1 MEEDLSDLSGTL
13 LEIYRR
19 NIVFLEKNFPKIFED
34 IDTLSKDF
42 EMGKSFP
49 KYALEY
55 VDDYF
60 DILNVET
67 NSWYYGENSYLDGD
81 FRAEHSNFTKDGSL
95 DLLRKGLGG
104 KKLAKG
110 ESFKDVLPIIDYMND
125 IIDFDAIEF
134 QKVYKFIFI
143 GTGLGIH
150 LHEINKKLNPFTT
163 LIIEPELEIFRLSL
177 FVTDYS
183 EFQINN
189 KKLFLYVGEDKFERI
204 NAIQQFYNYHNYM
217 NYNIKHHLLLQ
228 NYGPILDEIKDFFST
243 NTSISFPYSLTLKN
257 IHKTI
262 DFMKE
267 EERFFDTTLI
277 LEKKVLKDKPTLIV
291 AAGPSLDNYID
302 WIYEH
307 QNKFII
313 VCVDVILRKLESHK
327 IVPDIV
333 VSIDPSHLC
342 GKYLT
347 TEDKDFLKESAIV
360 FLSQQDKEAIEA
372 TKDIKKYFSQSIP
385 LIESIGY
392 MGSVSN
398 VGTFAFL
405 VSAHF
410 GANKI
415 YTIGNDAA
423 FNQETG
429 NRYSQGSSNDLIDML
444 HLGDANENVIS
455 NYDIIE
461 VEGNLREKVSTN
473 RVLMTFKESFESTIY
488 GLKNFYDEIEVF
500 NLSDGV
506 KLNGF
511 EPMSFEVIDA
521 LQKEM
526 RVKEKNIHDLMN
538 EISVIVE
545 MPDYKKDI
553 KILNSII
560 NKTKKNKKNSLASR
574 NEFLEQKLSLMVWI
588 LEQSKKTS
596 SALIGNMFLHY
607 TGLVDIYVNFLLN
620 LRQENI
626 YDKKH
631 LTKIN
636 QLWLDGVVNVISD
649 IKKAIS

>member
-1 MEEDLSDLSGTL
+1 MEEELSDLSATL
-13 LEIYRR
+13 MEIYSR
-19 NIVFLEKNFPKIFED
+19 NMVFLEKNFPQVFEEIESLSKSFED
-34 IDTLSKDF
+34 
-42 EMGKSFP
+42 EKSFP

-55 VDDYF
+55 IDDYF
-60 DILNVET
+60 DILNTET
-67 NSWYYGENSYLDGD
+67 NSWYYAQNSYLDAD
-81 FRAEHSNFTKDGSL
+81 FRANHSNFTKDGSL

-104 KKLAKG
+104 KKLAKSQ
-110 ESFKDVLPIIDYMND
+110 SFRDVLPIIDYINESV
-125 IIDFDAIEF
+125 DFDHIEF
-134 QKVYKFIFI
+134 QKIYKFIFI
-143 GTGLGIH
+143 GTGLGFH
-150 LHEINKKLNPFTT
+150 LHEINKKLDPFTT

-183 EFQINN
+183 EFQTNN
-189 KKLFLYVGEDKFERI
+189 KRLFLYVGEDKFERT

-228 NYGPILDEIKDFFST
+228 NHEPILDEIKDFFST

-302 WIYEH
+302 WISEH

-347 TEDKDFLKESAIV
+347 TEDKEFLKESAVV

-372 TKDIKKYFSQSIP
+372 TKDIKRYFSQSIP

-398 VGTFAFL
+398 VGTFSFL
-405 VSAHF
+405 ISAHF

-429 NRYSQGSSNDLIDML
+429 SRYSAGSTHSQVEQLENNLQTS
-444 HLGDANENVIS
+444 NVIS
-455 NYDIIE
+455 YSDVIE
-461 VEGNLREKVSTN
+461 VEGNLRDKVKTN
-473 RVLMTFKESFESTIY
+473 RSLITFKESFESTFY
-488 GLKNFYDEIEVF
+488 GLKIFYDEIEVF

-526 RVKEKNIHDLMN
+526 QVKEKNIHDLMD
-538 EISVIVE
+538 EISVRVE

-560 NKTKKNKKNSLASR
+560 NKVKKNKKNSFASR
-574 NEFLEQKLSLMVWI
+574 NEFLEQKLSLMIWI

-596 SALIGNMFLHY
+596 SALIGNMFLQY

-620 LRQENI
+620 LRQANI
-626 YDKKH
+626 NDKRH
-631 LTKIN
+631 LIKIN
-636 QLWLDGVVNVISD
+636 QLWLDGIINVISD

>member
-1 MEEDLSDLSGTL
+1 
-13 LEIYRR
+13 
-19 NIVFLEKNFPKIFED
+19 
-34 IDTLSKDF
+34 
-42 EMGKSFP
+42 
-49 KYALEY
+49 
-55 VDDYF
+55 
-60 DILNVET
+60 
-67 NSWYYGENSYLDGD
+67 
-81 FRAEHSNFTKDGSL
+81 
-95 DLLRKGLGG
+95 
-104 KKLAKG
+104 
-110 ESFKDVLPIIDYMND
+110 MND

-228 NYGPILDEIKDFFST
+228 NHGPILDEIKDFFST

-302 WIYEH
+302 WICEH

-313 VCVDVILRKLESHK
+313 ICVDVILRKLEIHK

-347 TEDKDFLKESAIV
+347 TEDKDFLKESAVV

-488 GLKNFYDEIEVF
+488 GLRNFYDEIEVF

-526 RVKEKNIHDLMN
+526 RVKEKNIHDLMD

-574 NEFLEQKLSLMVWI
+574 NEFLEQKLSLMIWI

-596 SALIGNMFLHY
+596 SALIGNMFLQY
-607 TGLVDIYVNFLLN
+607 TGLVDIYMNFLLN